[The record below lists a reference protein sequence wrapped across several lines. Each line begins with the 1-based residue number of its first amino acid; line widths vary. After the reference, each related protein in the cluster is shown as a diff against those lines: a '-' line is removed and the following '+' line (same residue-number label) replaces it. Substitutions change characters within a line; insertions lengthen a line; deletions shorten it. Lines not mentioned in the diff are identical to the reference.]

1 MQHLQLVGII
11 PGHANEIML
20 NILLVA
26 MMRED
31 PVILEGNLIILVE
44 DPTLL
49 GECSVFLLEA
59 ETKTKE
65 F

>member
-1 MQHLQLVGII
+1 
-11 PGHANEIML
+11 ML

-26 MMRED
+26 VLWED
-31 PVILEGNLIILVE
+31 LVILEGNLIVLVE

-49 GECSVFLLEA
+49 GEGSMFLLEA
-59 ETKTKE
+59 EIETKA

>member
-1 MQHLQLVGII
+1 
-11 PGHANEIML
+11 ML

-26 MMRED
+26 VLRED